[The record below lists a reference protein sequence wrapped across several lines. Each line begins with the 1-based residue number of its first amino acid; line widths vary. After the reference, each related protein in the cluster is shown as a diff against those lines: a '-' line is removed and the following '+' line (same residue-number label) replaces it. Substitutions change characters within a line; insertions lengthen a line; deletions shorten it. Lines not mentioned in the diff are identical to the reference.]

1 MATNLQNKYQTEIH
15 KQLNDRFGYG
25 NPMAVPKLSKIVI
38 SMGIGK
44 AIENKSRIEK
54 AAKDLGAI
62 AGQKPVIR
70 KAKKSVAG
78 FKLRQDVPIGVSVTL
93 RGQRMF
99 EFLERFIHIVTPRI
113 RDFRGLPKKLD
124 GRGNYSVGLGEQT
137 VFPEIDLDK
146 VEFSQG
152 MNITMVTTAKTDE
165 EGAALL
171 EGFGFPFRR

>member
-1 MATNLQNKYQTEIH
+1 MATTLQTKYQSEIH
-15 KQLNDRFGYG
+15 KQLTQRFGYK
-25 NPMAVPKLSKIVI
+25 NTMQVPKLEKIVI

-44 AIENKSRIEK
+44 AIENKSRVEK

-78 FKLRQDVPIGVSVTL
+78 FKLRQGVPVGVSVTL
-93 RGQRMF
+93 RGDRMF
-99 EFLERFIHIVTPRI
+99 EFLERFIHVVAPRI
-113 RDFRGLPKKLD
+113 RDFRGLPKKFD

-146 VEFSQG
+146 VEFTQG
-152 MNITMVTTAKTDE
+152 MNITVVTTAKTDE
-165 EGAALL
+165 EGVALL

>member
-1 MATNLQNKYQTEIH
+1 MATNLHNKYQTEIH
-15 KQLNDRFGYG
+15 KSLIERFGYK
-25 NPMAVPKLSKIVI
+25 NPMAVPKLEKIVI

-44 AIENKSRIEK
+44 AIENKTRVEK

-70 KAKKSVAG
+70 KAKQSVAG
-78 FKLRQDVPIGVSVTL
+78 FKLRQGVPIGVSVTL
-93 RGQRMF
+93 RGDRMF
-99 EFLERFIHIVTPRI
+99 EFLERFIHVVAPRI
-113 RDFRGLPKKLD
+113 RDFRGLPRKLD

-146 VEFSQG
+146 VEFTQG

-171 EGFGFPFRR
+171 EAFGFPFRR